1 MFWNST
7 IYPKRS
13 ALSAYSPFEEQ
24 AQTLLAYCHFHSFL
38 IFLFIYHIS
47 QRSNPENCFRISG
60 YSVKV
65 RSQVQ
70 TITRAILPRNQ
81 LPSVS
86 NSQRGWSCKQIFVSS
101 TTFLNPLVGTNSL
114 YGKRTVGFSSLASYG
129 TLYRFLNWF
138 WEKKPTVLQ
147 STVSVFKMIFEQ
159 YIKGTTAIGSKTW
172 SGNSNKWLKSE
183 NKATRSVSYAESTA
197 MHWNMTTL
205 LAV

>member
-38 IFLFIYHIS
+38 IFLFIYYIS

-86 NSQRGWSCKQIFVSS
+86 NSQRGWSFHQIFDSS
-101 TTFLNPLVGTNSL
+101 TTFLNPPVGTNSL
-114 YGKRTVGFSSLASYG
+114 YWKWTVGFVSLPSHALWACEARALRARK
-129 TLYRFLNWF
+129 TLTARFTDF
-138 WEKKPTVLQ
+138 FTD
-147 STVSVFKMIFEQ
+147 FE
-159 YIKGTTAIGSKTW
+159 T
-172 SGNSNKWLKSE
+172 
-183 NKATRSVSYAESTA
+183 KADR
-197 MHWNMTTL
+197 